1 MKSQILYRKIHHWG
15 SIAIALPLLLTIGTG
30 ILLMLKKEISWIQP
44 PTQKGEQ
51 RQAIPTQTF
60 EQLFAVVQAI
70 PEMDVQHW
78 SELERV
84 DVKPGKG
91 VVKFVAANHWEA
103 QLDSHSG
110 EVLLLAKRRSDVIE
124 ALHDGSWFAD
134 WAKLGLFL
142 PAGIVLL
149 VLWLTGIYLFALI
162 HYKRWQKHKR
172 LAGQEQ

>member
-15 SIAIALPLLLTIGTG
+15 SIIVALPLLVMIGAG
-30 ILLMLKKEISWIQP
+30 ILLMVKKEFDWIQP
-44 PTQKGEQ
+44 STQKGIEH
-51 RQAIPTQTF
+51 QAVPTQSF
-60 EQLFAVVQAI
+60 EQLFAVVKAI
-70 PEMDVQHW
+70 PEMELGHW

-91 VVKFVAANHWEA
+91 VVKFVAANNWEA
-103 QLDSHSG
+103 QIDSHTG

-124 ALHDGSWFAD
+124 AIHDGSWFAD

-149 VLWLTGIYLFALI
+149 VLWLTGIYLFVLP
-162 HYKRWQKHKR
+162 HYKKSQKRKR
-172 LAGQEQ
+172 LAAKQ